1 MSTIKLQ
8 NLSLL
13 NFKGIRKLNIDFE
26 ENTSIY
32 GANGTGKTTVF
43 DAFTWLLF
51 GKDSSGNTQFE
62 IKTLDENNNAIPQID
77 HEVSATLLINDEPA
91 EIKRIYREKWVKK
104 RGSLEAEF
112 SGHETIYFWNE
123 VPISAKEFTSKIS
136 EIIDENLFKLITNP
150 LVFNAL
156 KWQEQRQVLID
167 ISGGVTDNEVAGT
180 DADLQDLLNQLNN
193 KTLEEYK
200 KQITAQRRKA
210 NDEIKLIPSRID
222 EVERSK
228 PEPVDAVKLNKTL
241 NSLECGLAEI
251 ENQIQNEAR
260 AHQASLD
267 KQKEIQTQL
276 HDRKMQMQEA
286 KLEAKSY
293 ARLKAK
299 ELSGTS
305 DALKN
310 ELQKANEQLLEYQDG
325 VKTLKKKLDAKNV
338 EISTIETQLKN
349 LRAEWKKLNA
359 SEITFNEEDFH
370 CPTCKR
376 AFETGDIDEKKQS
389 MIDNF
394 NADKTKALKENNRK
408 GKSAKELQTS
418 LEQETQNLE
427 ERILK
432 GEKAIEEA
440 TTKVKDLEAK
450 LNEEKNNAVPI
461 DENEI
466 VQQIL
471 DESEWYAN
479 IADEVEALE
488 AKLNNFEDF
497 HADEDL
503 LNHKK
508 QINAQI
514 KEVETELSNEKLIE
528 KADARISELQ
538 EEQRQLAQIIAD
550 KEKIEYDIERFSK
563 LKIDKLESVINN
575 KFSFVKFKM
584 FETQINGS
592 EIETCKALINGV
604 PFSDANT
611 ASKINAGIDIINA
624 LCEHYG
630 VHAPIFI
637 DNRESVT
644 ELIPT
649 QSQVINLIVSPEDK
663 KLRISNQ

>member
-77 HEVSATLLINDEPA
+77 HEVSATLVINDEPA

-150 LVFNAL
+150 LAFNAL

-180 DADLQDLLNQLNN
+180 DADLQDLLNQLKN

-325 VKTLKKKLDAKNV
+325 VKTLKKKLDTKNV

-389 MIDNF
+389 MIANF
-394 NADKTKALKENNRK
+394 NASKTKALKENNRK

-466 VQQIL
+466 VQQRL

-497 HADEDL
+497 QADEDL

-575 KFSFVKFKM
+575 KFSFVNFKM